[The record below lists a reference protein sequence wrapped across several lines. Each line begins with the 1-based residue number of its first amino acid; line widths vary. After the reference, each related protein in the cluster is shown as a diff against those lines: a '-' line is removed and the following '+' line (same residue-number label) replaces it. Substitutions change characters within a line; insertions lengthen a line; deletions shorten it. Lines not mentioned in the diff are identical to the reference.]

1 MQFLRVISLSLTFV
15 TTVAAAQEA
24 LKEHSVSGPAAQE
37 IRAGWFGKLNPD
49 CSSGPLP
56 QARLINPA
64 TNGTVA
70 LRRAKVRTSN
80 VRQCP
85 NAELP
90 ALVVFYRAKP
100 GYSGTDSFT
109 LEVTGESGVS
119 SRHKFN
125 VNVEG

>member
-1 MQFLRVISLSLTFV
+1 MQFLKIVSLSLTLV
-15 TTVAAAQEA
+15 TTAAAGQEA
-24 LKEHSVSGPAAQE
+24 LKEHSVSGPAAQD

-70 LRRAKVRTSN
+70 LRRAKVRTGN

-119 SRHKFN
+119 SR
-125 VNVEG
+125 

>member
-1 MQFLRVISLSLTFV
+1 MQVLKIVSLILALV
-15 TTVAAAQEA
+15 TTAATAQEA
-24 LKEHSVSGPAAQE
+24 LKEHSVSGPPAQE

-56 QARLINPA
+56 EARLINPA
-64 TNGTVA
+64 ANGTVK
-70 LRRAKVRTSN
+70 LRKAKVLTNSVPR
-80 VRQCP
+80 CP
-85 NAELP
+85 NAKLP

-109 LEVTGESGVS
+109 LEVTGESGVP

-125 VNVEG
+125 VNVKG